1 MSWRVVAASAAGTS
15 HAVTD
20 TPCQDSCWA
29 EVDERAP
36 RAPILSMFVADGA
49 GSAERGGEGAETAV
63 AEASRFMEEKLSK
76 PEFGLGDDFA
86 VELIS
91 QVRDRLYRDA
101 ERAGMKARDFACT
114 FIGLVSTDQGSV
126 VMQVGDGAAVVD
138 AGAGLELAIVPA
150 MGEYANMTY
159 FVTEEDALQKLVT
172 RSYPGAVSRAALF
185 SDGLQRL
192 ALNLATS
199 LPHEPFFAP
208 FFKVLGAQDAPERDA
223 LEQALLRFL
232 RSDAVNE
239 RTDDDKTLALA
250 VRPE

>member
-1 MSWRVVAASAAGTS
+1 
-15 HAVTD
+15 
-20 TPCQDSCWA
+20 
-29 EVDERAP
+29 
-36 RAPILSMFVADGA
+36 
-49 GSAERGGEGAETAV
+49 
-63 AEASRFMEEKLSK
+63 MEEKLSE

-91 QVRDRLYRDA
+91 RVRDRLYRDA

-172 RSYPGAVSRAALF
+172 RIYPGAVSRAALF

-192 ALNLATS
+192 AL
-199 LPHEPFFAP
+199 
-208 FFKVLGAQDAPERDA
+208 
-223 LEQALLRFL
+223 
-232 RSDAVNE
+232 
-239 RTDDDKTLALA
+239 
-250 VRPE
+250 